1 MAEQRWLLCKL
12 SHSQRC
18 QDFSCS
24 TSHAPALPSAM
35 GIYHYAELMF
45 GVSMCVHQGVHVW
58 GECVLLPLGMENQS
72 FTCNFASALAT
83 TLKLPVSASPANL
96 WAPCR
101 WSCVLIIFAP
111 SVPTES
117 FLLNHM
123 TRHKAWDKTPRE
135 SRCFSGPRSISH
147 VSSSL

>member
-1 MAEQRWLLCKL
+1 MQTLPLSVLPGLLLLHLAC
-12 SHSQRC
+12 
-18 QDFSCS
+18 SCS
-24 TSHAPALPSAM
+24 SISNGDISLCRAHVRSEHVCAP
-35 GIYHYAELMF
+35 GCT
-45 GVSMCVHQGVHVW
+45 CVG
-58 GECVLLPLGMENQS
+58 CVLLPVSLGMENQS
-72 FTCNFASALAT
+72 FTRNFASALAT